1 MIYRRFSLVFAV
13 AILAGTGL
21 AAAQG
26 TASGSGTGSSDA
38 ASGGSSGSSG
48 GSSGTSGTSGTSE
61 PSSAFGLGS
70 SGTSGQGATSNFG
83 SGTGTSR
90 SPFSVF
96 SSAGASGADEESSLN
111 TPSFGLAPKVP
122 PQTPPSFTLP
132 GFYGQGSQTLFGG
145 YGRLARPR
153 FQTTLSFT
161 FGYDDNVFQTPRD
174 NTPTLIPGVNT
185 VTGEPKVEV
194 VREPVPAGT
203 PIIEEREVFLGG
215 GIVGV
220 RPVVVGFTTEDD
232 PGEVRQVFDKVKN
245 EVVGSF
251 FSRANFGFQMTQFT
265 RTSLFTLDLSVGRTF
280 YWDKDEDPVDYNG
293 GVSMVFLK
301 RLTPRLQM
309 TAQVNAAYISQP
321 DLTRPNT
328 PERQI
333 RGDLLNSLARFDLS
347 YRFSPRL
354 SLTGTFS
361 YNGER
366 YTEKAEQSGDS
377 DEFTGGLELRYLW
390 QPRWT
395 LLTEY
400 RHSMITY
407 PNQSVLDS
415 QTDYLLVGSE
425 FIINPRLTGSLRF
438 GVAMKRFEE
447 GGSQTAPYAE
457 TTLTYQS
464 TKRSVITWSNRFG
477 FEEAA
482 LPGDERLVY
491 RSTLGYNYAITPR
504 MRGSAAVTILHEI
517 TTNKNND
524 SEFAQDTF
532 DANLGLEYEVSR
544 NFSLNLGYSFTLV
557 NSNVGISDYYRNRV
571 TFGGEYVF

>member
-1 MIYRRFSLVFAV
+1 MIFRRLPLIFIVAAFACARFAV
-13 AILAGTGL
+13 A
-21 AAAQG
+21 QG
-26 TASGSGTGSSDA
+26 TSGGSVTGSGSSASGSSA
-38 ASGGSSGSSG
+38 GGSSGSG
-48 GSSGTSGTSGTSE
+48 GTSGSSE
-61 PSSAFGLGS
+61 PTSAFGLGS
-70 SGTSGQGATSNFG
+70 SSASGEGATSSFG

-96 SSAGASGADEESSLN
+96 SSEGASGTEEGSSLN
-111 TPSFGLAPKVP
+111 TPSFGLAPKIP
-122 PQTPPSFTLP
+122 PQSPPSFTLP

-185 VTGEPKVEV
+185 VTGEPEVEV

-232 PGEVRQVFDKVKN
+232 PGEVRQVFDKVQN

-265 RTSLFTLDLSVGRTF
+265 RTSLFTLDLSAGRTF

-301 RLTPRLQM
+301 RLTPRLQI

-321 DLTRPNT
+321 DLSRPNT

-366 YTEKAEQSGDS
+366 YTEKVEQSGDS

-400 RHSMITY
+400 RHSMIMY
-407 PNQSVLDS
+407 ANRSSLDS
-415 QTDYLLVGSE
+415 QTDFLLVGSE

-438 GVAMKRFEE
+438 GVANKRFEE
-447 GGSQTAPYAE
+447 GSSQTAPYAE

-464 TKRSVITWSNRFG
+464 TRRSVIAWSNRFG

-482 LPGDERLVY
+482 SPGDERLVY
-491 RSTLGYNYAITPR
+491 RSTLSYNYAITP
-504 MRGSAAVTILHEI
+504 S
-517 TTNKNND
+517 
-524 SEFAQDTF
+524 
-532 DANLGLEYEVSR
+532 
-544 NFSLNLGYSFTLV
+544 
-557 NSNVGISDYYRNRV
+557 
-571 TFGGEYVF
+571 